1 MKTLS
6 TPLSLAF
13 AYLRERPLATL
24 LNILLLGLGVG
35 TIIALA
41 LTLSQLEEG
50 MDRDAAGIDLVIGAK
65 GSPLQL
71 VLSTVF
77 QIDIPTGNIL
87 MSDAAPVIASPMVR
101 QAIPLALGDSYK
113 TFRIVGT
120 SPAYV
125 QLYSAS
131 LQTGRMWSAPQ
142 EVVIGAEVARVTGLV
157 AGNIFAGSHGLTEGG
172 GGHADHPYTVVGIL
186 KPTGAVIDRVMLT
199 AVESV
204 WKVHEHT
211 DVAAV
216 SAVTSKLAKGHD
228 KNHRKDHDKSH
239 PHTGGDKGEGK
250 EITAYLIQYV
260 TPLAA
265 ASFPRRVNAGSALQA
280 AAPAL
285 EIARLFSLLGVALTA
300 LKVFALVMM
309 LCAAMGIFIGLTNA
323 LDERRADLALLRLL
337 GASPATVFLTV
348 LAQGIAL
355 GVTGVILGVMIG
367 HAGTEW
373 IGASLEK
380 THRIALT
387 GFTLIREE
395 FWIAAGAGGLTL
407 LAGVFP
413 AWRAYRSAVPELLS
427 RA

>member
-6 TPLSLAF
+6 TALSLAF

-35 TIIALA
+35 TIIALT

-87 MSDAAPVIASPMVR
+87 MSDAAPVIASPMVK

-131 LQTGRMWSAPQ
+131 LQTGRMWSVPQ
-142 EVVIGAEVARVTGLV
+142 EVVIGAEVARATGLV
-157 AGNIFAGSHGLTEGG
+157 VGNIFAGSHGLTEGG

-186 KPTGAVIDRVMLT
+186 KPTGAVIDRVVLT

-216 SAVTSKLAKGHD
+216 SAVTGKLAKDHGKDHGKGHD
-228 KNHRKDHDKSH
+228 KSY
-239 PHTGGDKGEGK
+239 PHTGGDKGDGK

-265 ASFPRRVNAGSALQA
+265 ASFPRRVNAGSAMQA

-285 EIARLFSLLGVALTA
+285 EVARLFSLLGVALTA

-348 LAQGIAL
+348 LVQGIAL
-355 GVTGVILGVMIG
+355 GVTGVILGALIG

-373 IGASLEK
+373 VGTTLEK

-387 GFTLIREE
+387 GFTLVREE
-395 FWIAAGAGGLTL
+395 FWIAAGALGLAL
-407 LAGVFP
+407 LAGIFP

>member
-6 TPLSLAF
+6 TALSLAF

-35 TIIALA
+35 TIIALT

-87 MSDAAPVIASPMVR
+87 MSDAAPVIASPMVK

-131 LQTGRMWSAPQ
+131 LQTGRMWSVPQ

-157 AGNIFAGSHGLTEGG
+157 VGNIFAGSHGLTEGG

-186 KPTGAVIDRVMLT
+186 KPTGAVIDRVVLT

-216 SAVTSKLAKGHD
+216 SAVTGKLAKDHGKDHGKGHD
-228 KNHRKDHDKSH
+228 KSY
-239 PHTGGDKGEGK
+239 PHTGGDKGDGK

-348 LAQGIAL
+348 LVQGIAL
-355 GVTGVILGVMIG
+355 GVTGVILGALIG

-373 IGASLEK
+373 VGTTLEK

-387 GFTLIREE
+387 GFTLVREE
-395 FWIAAGAGGLTL
+395 FWIAAGALGLAL
-407 LAGVFP
+407 LAGIFP

>member
-6 TPLSLAF
+6 TALSLAF

-87 MSDAAPVIASPMVR
+87 MSDAAPVIASPMVK

-131 LQTGRMWSAPQ
+131 LQTGRMWSVPQ

-157 AGNIFAGSHGLTEGG
+157 VGNIFAGSHGLTEGG

-186 KPTGAVIDRVMLT
+186 KPTGAVIDRVVLT

-216 SAVTSKLAKGHD
+216 SAVTGKLAKDHGKDHG
-228 KNHRKDHDKSH
+228 KDHDKSH
-239 PHTGGDKGEGK
+239 PHTGGDKGDGK
-250 EITAYLIQYV
+250 EITAYLIQYA

-285 EIARLFSLLGVALTA
+285 EVARLFSLLGVALTA

-348 LAQGIAL
+348 LVQGIAL
-355 GVTGVILGVMIG
+355 GVTGVILGALIG

-373 IGASLEK
+373 VGTTLEK

-395 FWIAAGAGGLTL
+395 FWIAAGALGLAL
-407 LAGVFP
+407 LAGIFP

>member
-6 TPLSLAF
+6 TALSLAF
-13 AYLRERPLATL
+13 AYLRQRPLATL

-87 MSDAAPVIASPMVR
+87 MSDAAPVIASPMVK

-131 LQTGRMWSAPQ
+131 LQTGQMWSKAQ

-157 AGNIFAGSHGLTEGG
+157 VGNIFAGSHGLTEGG
-172 GGHADHPYTVVGIL
+172 SGHADLPYTVVGIL

-211 DVAAV
+211 DAAAV
-216 SAVTSKLAKGHD
+216 SAVTGNLAKDHG
-228 KNHRKDHDKSH
+228 KNHDKSH

-250 EITAYLIQYV
+250 EITAYLIQYA

-348 LAQGIAL
+348 LVQGIAL
-355 GVTGVILGVMIG
+355 GLTGVILGVIIG

-395 FWIAAGAGGLTL
+395 FWIAAGAMGLAL

>member
-6 TPLSLAF
+6 TSLSLAL
-13 AYLRERPLATL
+13 AYLREKPLATI

-41 LTLSQLEEG
+41 LTLAQLEEG

-71 VLSTVF
+71 ILSTVF
-77 QIDIPTGNIL
+77 HIDIPTGNVPV
-87 MSDAAPVIASPMVR
+87 SDAAAVIASPMVK

-120 SPAYV
+120 NAAYV
-125 QLYSAS
+125 QLYGAS
-131 LQTGRMWSAPQ
+131 VLSGRMWNAPQ
-142 EVVIGAEVARVTGLV
+142 EAVIGAEVARVTGLV
-157 AGNIFAGSHGLTEGG
+157 AGMTFTGSHGLTEGG
-172 GGHADHPYTVVGIL
+172 SGHADHPYTVVGVL
-186 KPTGAVIDRVMLT
+186 KPAGSVIDRVILT
-199 AVESV
+199 AIESV
-204 WKVHEHT
+204 WQVHGHA
-211 DVAAV
+211 DAANSV
-216 SAVTSKLAKGHD
+216 SAVAEKLAK
-228 KNHRKDHDKSH
+228 DHDH
-239 PHTGGDKGEGK
+239 DHRQADKDEGK
-250 EITAYLIQYV
+250 EVTAYLIQYA

-265 ASFPRRVNAGSALQA
+265 ASFPRRVNAGSTLQA

-285 EIARLFSLLGVALTA
+285 EVARLFNLLGVGIAA

-309 LCAAMGIFIGLTNA
+309 LCAALGIFVGLTNA
-323 LDERRADLALLRLL
+323 LNERRADLALLRLL
-337 GASPATVFLTV
+337 GASPAMVFLTV
-348 LAQGIAL
+348 LTQGIAL
-355 GVTGVILGVMIG
+355 GVAGVILGLLIG

-373 IGASLEK
+373 IGATLEK

-395 FWIAAGAGGLTL
+395 FWIAAGAFGLAL

-413 AWRAYRSAVPELLS
+413 AWRAYRSAVPVLLS
-427 RA
+427 RT